1 VHNSHIVLVIAD
13 DAAFA
18 RDLLARWQ
26 LERVVPGFT
35 VMSTELFNGAATGQ
49 FDLVVIG
56 PVRNARLNTI
66 LKNLDT
72 DPHPVICVM
81 ESAAQIQAI
90 KSEFPRVQ
98 GLHQHEHWIDS
109 LLLVAAECL
118 KRVDLTARV
127 RKAEQ
132 AVAVN
137 ARHAALG
144 RYMLET
150 RHNFNNLLTSI
161 LGNSELLLM
170 DALELPEMARDQ
182 LETIHTMALNIHE
195 IMQRFSSIAIE
206 MQVAEKQSQA
216 ETHKSSHLTASTS

>member
-26 LERVVPGFT
+26 LERTVPGFT
-35 VMSTELFNGAATGQ
+35 VISTELFNGAATGQ
-49 FDLVVIG
+49 FDLAVIG
-56 PVRNARLNTI
+56 PVRSSRMNAI

-81 ESAAQIQAI
+81 ESAAQLQAV
-90 KSEFPRVQ
+90 KAEYPRVLA
-98 GLHQHEHWIDS
+98 LHRHEHWMDS

-144 RYMLET
+144 RYMLDT
-150 RHNFNNLLTSI
+150 RHNFNNLLTSV

-170 DALELPEMARDQ
+170 DAHTLPEMARDQ

-216 ETHKSSHLTASTS
+216 ETHKPSHLTASTS